1 MQGMTTAVAVVC
13 SLAQLHIQH
22 GASAGPPQHVL
33 DYHISNSAIACCAVI
48 RNIEEGLLSYAGA
61 PAPLNEVQNL
71 DDDVTDLVLPMG
83 EEYAADIF
91 DLQSDFKV
99 RVWGAVRILQK
110 KLSRVPGFHTCICL
124 PRSCCR
130 TPVTV

>member
-1 MQGMTTAVAVVC
+1 MFFITTA
-13 SLAQLHIQH
+13 
-22 GASAGPPQHVL
+22 P
-33 DYHISNSAIACCAVI
+33 NSAIVCCAVI

-61 PAPLNEVQNL
+61 PAPLNEVENL

-99 RVWGAVRILQK
+99 RVWGQSGFCRKNSPEFPAFTRASICHGAAAGLLSQFAV
-110 KLSRVPGFHTCICL
+110 S
-124 PRSCCR
+124 
-130 TPVTV
+130 